1 MQTYFFTVVSGYST
15 GQRWDRE
22 KYNSIYS
29 MTGLTSDP
37 ALPNRSDPWDSRVT
51 PAPGGGYSHARQE
64 STASDTGM
72 LDNPYG
78 DAPREA
84 VPVPT
89 FLSTGY
95 LSKSNYNQY
104 NENEYKD
111 PYYSSQR
118 PQ

>member
-1 MQTYFFTVVSGYST
+1 
-15 GQRWDRE
+15 
-22 KYNSIYS
+22 

-51 PAPGGGYSHARQE
+51 PAPAGSYSHARQE
-64 STASDTGM
+64 STTSDTGM

-78 DAPREA
+78 NAPREA

-89 FLSTGY
+89 FLSTDY

-104 NENEYKD
+104 NEYKD

>member
-1 MQTYFFTVVSGYST
+1 MQTYFFTVISGYST

-37 ALPNRSDPWDSRVT
+37 ALPNRSNPWDSRVT
-51 PAPGGGYSHARQE
+51 PAPGVGYSHTRQE
-64 STASDTGM
+64 STTSDTGM
-72 LDNPYG
+72 LDNNHYG
-78 DAPREA
+78 APREA

-89 FLSTGY
+89 FLSTGH

-104 NENEYKD
+104 NEYEDHYHT
-111 PYYSSQR
+111 SQR

>member
-1 MQTYFFTVVSGYST
+1 
-15 GQRWDRE
+15 
-22 KYNSIYS
+22 

-37 ALPNRSDPWDSRVT
+37 ALPNRSDPWDSRLT

-64 STASDTGM
+64 STVSDTGM
-72 LDNPYG
+72 LDNHYG

-89 FLSTGY
+89 FLSIDH
-95 LSKSNYNQY
+95 LSKSNDNQY
-104 NENEYKD
+104 NEYKV
-111 PYYSSQR
+111 PYHNSQQ